1 MKLLTLYRAA
11 AAALLILGTSGMLA
25 TAACS
30 GDDNSTP
37 DSGAPK
43 KDAGKPE
50 KDSGSH
56 KEKDTGAPL
65 DAGSDSDAAD
75 SESDATDA
83 ESGATDSAGGSDSHF
98 GKCVPDASAHCN
110 ACLGA
115 ADAADVLVQLNA
127 CSAAVGNCIPF
138 TGTVPANAP

>member
-1 MKLLTLYRAA
+1 MKPFTFYRIAAVALTVLSTA
-11 AAALLILGTSGMLA
+11 GVLA

-30 GDDNSTP
+30 GDDSSTP
-37 DSGAPK
+37 DSGNPK
-43 KDAGKPE
+43 RDAGKPE

-56 KEKDTGAPL
+56 KEKDTGSPA
-65 DAGSDSDAAD
+65 DSGSDSDAAD

-83 ESGATDSAGGSDSHF
+83 ESDATDAAGGSDSHA

-127 CSAAVGNCIPF
+127 CSSAVGNCIPF